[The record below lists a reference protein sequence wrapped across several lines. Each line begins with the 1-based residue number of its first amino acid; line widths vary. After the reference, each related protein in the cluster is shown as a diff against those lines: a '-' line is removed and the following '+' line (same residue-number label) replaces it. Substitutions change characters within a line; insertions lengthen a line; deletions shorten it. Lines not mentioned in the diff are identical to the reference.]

1 MPETRESQIDP
12 ITGIGVEVD
21 EGFHVRDAATANWV
35 VRKILEARAYAAR
48 VTAWAELEHRRAE
61 RDEQFLLR
69 RFGVELE
76 EWARQQIATQH
87 DKRQSVSL
95 PAGSIG
101 FRVEPTK
108 LCVTDEPALLAWC
121 RQHLPSAI
129 RTVESP
135 MKTPL
140 NDHLKTTGECPD
152 GTTLIGGGRKFYVTV
167 KNHKLNEGAPHEMC
181 KTEESDAVPQQGPRA
196 TDDSVRF
203 GQAHDSL

>member
-1 MPETRESQIDP
+1 MPEPRDESSDAIA
-12 ITGIGVEVD
+12 GIGGEID

-35 VRKILEARAYAAR
+35 VRKIIEARTYAAR
-48 VTAWAELEHRRAE
+48 VTAWAELEQRRAV

-135 MKTPL
+135 MKAPL
-140 NDHLKTTGECPD
+140 NDHLKATGECPD
-152 GTTLIGGGRKFYVTV
+152 GTNLIGGGHKFYVSA
-167 KNHKLNEGAPHEMC
+167 KNLKLVEGDSHAPS
-181 KTEESDAVPQQGPRA
+181 EE
-196 TDDSVRF
+196 DDR
-203 GQAHDSL
+203 